1 MCKPLAVLFI
11 VVVVSLSTGFAV
23 RAQTTSLRNTEWK
36 FYVEGLNDTLVY
48 HFDADTSWA
57 VSSTGDRIVR
67 SLWKE
72 SKDTLR
78 LNDVDGMYPC
88 HDGEGVYRYVIDGDV
103 MSWVLLSDPCSERAG
118 SLSGVKFYRKK

>member
-1 MCKPLAVLFI
+1 MRKTLAILFFFLI
-11 VVVVSLSTGFAV
+11 GGLAQL
-23 RAQTTSLRNTEWK
+23 RAQSEASLKNTVWK
-36 FYVEGLNDTLVY
+36 FYVEALNDTLTY

-57 VSSTGDRIVR
+57 ASSRGDKIVR

-88 HDGEGVYRYVIDGDV
+88 QDGEGVYRYVIDGDV
-103 MSWVLLSDPCSERAG
+103 MSWVLVSDPCSNRAE
-118 SLSGVKFYRKK
+118 SLSTVKFYRKK